1 MVKVDYEGQNGKDVT
16 QNVTTKT
23 ACGGGKG

>member
-1 MVKVDYEGQNGKDVT
+1 MIGVHYKGQNGKT
-16 QNVTTKT
+16 ANQNVKTKT